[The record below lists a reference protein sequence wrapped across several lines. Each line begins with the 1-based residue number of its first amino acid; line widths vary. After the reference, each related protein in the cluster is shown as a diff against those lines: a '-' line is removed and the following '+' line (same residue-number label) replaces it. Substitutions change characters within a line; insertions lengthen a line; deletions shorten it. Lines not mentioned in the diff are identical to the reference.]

1 MAKKAHVSEQKKKSF
16 AQLESEILKH
26 KIIGLA
32 DITNL
37 PSAQLQRIKFKVR
50 DKIKIKV
57 YNKNILKL
65 ALKSHKDRIKGLED
79 LIPFLDKGI
88 PAIVLSDLDTF
99 KMSKLI
105 NKSKSK
111 ANAKTGQIAPIDIV
125 VPAGPTQFAAGPMI
139 GEFGQMGIKTIVEG
153 GKISIREETTLVPQ
167 GKVISAKQADLMS
180 KLGIKPMDIGLK
192 IIGVLQDGLIYE
204 GSILSV
210 DESFYLNELKKAYM
224 ESLGLAIHIA
234 YPSKETINELLKKAY
249 YEEDALQKKLN
260 LGFESALQE
269 DTSLIDDKKQDSK
282 VNVKEVKSHGGI
294 PQYSEEMAQKAQ
306 EVIEKMKDE
315 DLKHKL

>member
-204 GSILSV
+204 GSILGV
-210 DESFYLNELKKAYM
+210 DESFYLNELK
-224 ESLGLAIHIA
+224 
-234 YPSKETINELLKKAY
+234 KKAY